1 MIKNKNRSKWFGA
14 SDTDMIVGN
23 WNTETFKKWWAIK
36 LGYQSN
42 SFHSWEMECGNII
55 EIPIIRFI
63 EKIENKKIAIGR
75 HPFYHFPIR
84 LRVNYDG
91 LRKNEVIEI
100 KTTQEHWKS
109 VPKKYWEQCQVLM
122 YRKRKAKTGLYA
134 YKMQTEDYLSP
145 YFPTIDEKRL
155 KRYEIKYDEN
165 FIKTVY
171 MPRLKYLVKC
181 LREKK
186 YPSETEFKKE
196 TMNEL

>member
-36 LGYQSN
+36 LGYQTN
-42 SFHSWEMECGNII
+42 SFHSWEMDCGNII

-63 EKIENKKIAIGR
+63 EKMENKKIAIGR
-75 HPFYHFPIR
+75 HPFYNLAIR

-122 YRKRKAKTGLYA
+122 YRKRKTKTGLYA

-181 LREKK
+181 LRKKK
-186 YPSETEFKKE
+186 YPFETEFKKE